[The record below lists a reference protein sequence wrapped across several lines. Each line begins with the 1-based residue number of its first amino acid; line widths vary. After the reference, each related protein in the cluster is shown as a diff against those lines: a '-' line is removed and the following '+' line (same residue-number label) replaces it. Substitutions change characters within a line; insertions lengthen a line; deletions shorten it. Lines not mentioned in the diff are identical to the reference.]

1 MRFSIL
7 LGLFWSDFGPYL
19 VSVLDYFGLLG
30 YTSST
35 AGMMSDINLLN
46 ALSTAVGGE
55 NQNITASLDLVKVR
69 MRIIASDALSR

>member
-1 MRFSIL
+1 
-7 LGLFWSDFGPYL
+7 
-19 VSVLDYFGLLG
+19 
-30 YTSST
+30 
-35 AGMMSDINLLN
+35 MMSDINLLN